1 MCLLLWS
8 YLVHCGSCDS
18 DTSNT
23 RFLEIDVACCLL
35 MSAVLMGFLVGFS

>member
-8 YLVHCGSCDS
+8 YLVHGGSCDS
-18 DTSNT
+18 DTLIT

-35 MSAVLMGFLVGFS
+35 MSAVVLMGLLANN